1 MVQPV
6 KYLDLSML
14 MVMVVDDNRH
24 MREILIQIMRAL
36 GIRHVLTYE
45 DGGTAWE
52 ALHNYPVD
60 VVLID
65 HVMTPVTGV
74 EFTHLVRHS
83 DDSPNPFVPIL
94 MVTAYADRPTII
106 EARNAGVHDIVVKP
120 VSAGV
125 ISARLTDLILRP
137 RNFVRTGSY
146 FGPDRREGAGPD
158 SGDRRRHADEVAA
171 LLDQLTPPDRVS
183 AGPGLEKG

>member
-1 MVQPV
+1 M

-24 MREILIQIMRAL
+24 MREILVQIMRAL
-36 GIRHVLTYE
+36 GIRNVLTYD
-45 DGGTAWE
+45 DGAAAWQ
-52 ALHNYPVD
+52 ALHHNPVD

-65 HVMTPVTGV
+65 QVMTPVTGV

-83 DDSPNPFVPIL
+83 DDSPNPFIPIL

-106 EARNAGVHDIVVKP
+106 AARNAGVHDIVVKP

-125 ISARLTDLILRP
+125 IAARLTDLILRP
-137 RNFVRTGSY
+137 RNFVRTETY
-146 FGPDRREGAGPD
+146 FGPDRREGASPD
-158 SGDRRRHADEVAA
+158 SGDRRRHADEVTA
-171 LLDQLTPPDRVS
+171 LLDQLSPQAAMPVGVALTRD
-183 AGPGLEKG
+183 